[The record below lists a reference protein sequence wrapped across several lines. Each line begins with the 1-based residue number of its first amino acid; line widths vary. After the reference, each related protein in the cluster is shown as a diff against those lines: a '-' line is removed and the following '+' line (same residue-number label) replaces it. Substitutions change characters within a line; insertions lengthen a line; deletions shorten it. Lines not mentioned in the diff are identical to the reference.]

1 MEQPRSPD
9 QSYAGL
15 STIVQLCLCT
25 VAISVGSSCWAQKMY
40 RCGSTYSQTPC
51 GAEAKEIE
59 IKGAPAAS
67 SGVVSQKLPDNA
79 PEELKTKSIE
89 LCKLAVLGQLKDPDS
104 AKFQNISRSNSL
116 ERRLPILNGPLVK
129 TSGFNGYVNA
139 KNSYGGYT
147 GNKLFFC
154 SVDYET
160 ETRILDVT
168 INR

>member
-9 QSYAGL
+9 QFYAGL
-15 STIVQLCLCT
+15 STIVKVYLCT

-67 SGVVSQKLPDNA
+67 NGVVSKKLQDNA
-79 PEELKTKSIE
+79 PEELRAKSIE

-116 ERRLPILNGPLVK
+116 ERRLPALNGPFVK

-168 INR
+168 IY

>member
-1 MEQPRSPD
+1 MKQPLLPNRL
-9 QSYAGL
+9 YAGL
-15 STIVQLCLCT
+15 STIVQACLCT
-25 VAISVGSSCWAQKMY
+25 AAIFVGSSCLAQKMY

-51 GAEAKEIE
+51 GAEGKEIE
-59 IKGAPAAS
+59 IKNTPAAT
-67 SGVVSQKLPDNA
+67 SGVVTRKLPDNA
-79 PEELKTKSIE
+79 SAEVRAKSTE